1 MELNTYQIKAR
12 ETSIYGQKIASLL
25 QPIKDLQDRSQTL
38 LDVSENH
45 HLTAT
50 IAQIEQLLNLA
61 YASLGLASE
70 AGEVAGLIKK
80 MIRDGVPTD
89 FDTKINKEVG
99 DCLWYVAE
107 LATETKTNISDI
119 AQQNND
125 KLSDRAARG
134 QIQGS
139 GDNR

>member
-1 MELNTYQIKAR
+1 MELNEYQAKAR
-12 ETSIYGQKIASLL
+12 ETSIYGQKIATLL
-25 QPIKDLQDRSQTL
+25 QPIKDLQDHLSHFLTA
-38 LDVSENH
+38 SENDL
-45 HLTAT
+45 LTAT
-50 IAQIEQLLNLA
+50 IAQIEQLLNLS
-61 YASLGLASE
+61 YVSLGLASE
-70 AGEVAGLIKK
+70 AGEVAGLLKK

-107 LATETKTNISDI
+107 MATETKTDLSDV
-119 AQQNND
+119 AQANND